1 LADLLFVRVSGML
14 AKMSYHEAF
23 KPVQRVR
30 IVIIVAMIVILV
42 VGILASLL
50 LAKVGCSQPC

>member
-1 LADLLFVRVSGML
+1 ML